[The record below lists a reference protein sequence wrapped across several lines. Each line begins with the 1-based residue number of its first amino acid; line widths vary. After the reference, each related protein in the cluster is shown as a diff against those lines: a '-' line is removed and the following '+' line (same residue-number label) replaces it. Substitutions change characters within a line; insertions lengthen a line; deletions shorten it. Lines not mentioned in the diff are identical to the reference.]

1 MCAGRMRARQ
11 VVADRL
17 PLGIGDRE
25 QVRGIGVRLGVRKDM
40 YIAISSRS
48 HPSISLFSWVNSFK
62 DSSFMTGGSHLSM
75 SHPPA
80 AREPSRPAGLVSL
93 HPELAPQP
101 LIDQRTAPS
110 DVFYLLNNKVCDSD
124 APTLLVPLGR
134 SSVRRR
140 GWGNRRGIAAVR
152 GRRELPSQPM

>member
-1 MCAGRMRARQ
+1 
-11 VVADRL
+11 
-17 PLGIGDRE
+17 
-25 QVRGIGVRLGVRKDM
+25 
-40 YIAISSRS
+40 
-48 HPSISLFSWVNSFK
+48 
-62 DSSFMTGGSHLSM
+62 MTGGSHLSM

-134 SSVRRR
+134 SSVRDVGDGVTVAASPRCV
-140 GWGNRRGIAAVR
+140 AAVSCPPNPCKKIR
-152 GRRELPSQPM
+152 HLPSR